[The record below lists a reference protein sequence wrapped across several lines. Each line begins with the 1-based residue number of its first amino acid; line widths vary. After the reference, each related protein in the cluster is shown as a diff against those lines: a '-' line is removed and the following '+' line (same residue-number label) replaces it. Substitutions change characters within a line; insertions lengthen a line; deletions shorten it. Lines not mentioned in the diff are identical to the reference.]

1 MKLYTWRSWI
11 SVFIFYQARVLHM
24 YMDINVHHCSP
35 LSCLGNTTACLL
47 PVSSTLEDPCQGSPL
62 LSLPSAGPNFQ
73 TGQKCQGY
81 ELRFTSTSIIK
92 QLLNYLCCT
101 YEYSKDGTIRGTRY
115 TVDQSSE
122 EGLLQKSIYMSRD
135 LKPAI
140 PCYGTEPAIWTSL
153 LQYFSDFQGLPS
165 LKIHGSIKARSIVP
179 LSVQ

>member
-24 YMDINVHHCSP
+24 YMDINV
-35 LSCLGNTTACLL
+35 LGNTTACLL

-81 ELRFTSTSIIK
+81 ELRFTSTSTIK
-92 QLLNYLCCT
+92 QLLNYLYCT
-101 YEYSKDGTIRGTRY
+101 YGYSKDGTIRDTRY
-115 TVDQSSE
+115 TAYQSSE
-122 EGLLQKSIYMSRD
+122 KGLLQNSIYMSRD

-140 PCYGTEPAIWTSL
+140 QCFMALNQQYGHRCSNIFRA
-153 LQYFSDFQGLPS
+153 FRDFL
-165 LKIHGSIKARSIVP
+165 V
-179 LSVQ
+179 